1 MSESVHRNELVLSEL
16 LAAMLVNSIP
26 VDVVGGAYDIAV
38 DYLKRAGRIPPE
50 EDFHQPLFDS
60 IVEDFQAGKTNKL
73 LLANRAILR
82 IERAKGTLNS
92 FS

>member
-1 MSESVHRNELVLSEL
+1 
-16 LAAMLVNSIP
+16 MLVNSIP

-38 DYLKRAGRIPPE
+38 GYLKRAGRIPPDM
-50 EDFHQPLFDS
+50 DFHQPLFDS
-60 IVEDFQAGKTNKL
+60 IVEDFRTGKANKL

-82 IERAKGTLNS
+82 IERSEGTLKS

>member
-1 MSESVHRNELVLSEL
+1 
-16 LAAMLVNSIP
+16 MLVNSIP

-50 EDFHQPLFDS
+50 VDFHQPLFDS

-82 IERAKGTLNS
+82 IERAKGLAEIVFMKS
-92 FS
+92 RRQLRAALLS